1 MNKGKLIV
9 IVGPTAV
16 GKTSTSIFLA
26 HQLNGEVVSA
36 DSRYFY
42 RGMDIGTAK
51 PYEEEI
57 EGVPHHLIDV
67 ANPDENWSLALF
79 QRKAYQAIDEI
90 HSRGKVPILVGGTGQ
105 YVEAITDGWQIPK
118 QRADEALREELN
130 RWAEEVGTEG
140 LHQRLAVLDPQAAS
154 NIDHRNVRRTIRAL
168 EVIFLTGKKFS
179 DQRMK
184 KDPRYE
190 ICRIGLNRPR
200 EELYQHIDQRIE
212 LMMEMGLVK
221 EVKELLKKGY
231 AHDLPAFSA
240 IGYREIIQYLRGEIS
255 KDEAVML
262 IKRNTRKF
270 VRRQSNWF
278 KLEDPMIRWFEM
290 GEEQTT
296 QQILAY
302 VQEFLQS

>member
-1 MNKGKLIV
+1 MTEGKLIV
-9 IVGPTAV
+9 LIGPTAV

-26 HQLNGEVVSA
+26 QQLNGEVVSA

-42 RGMDIGTAK
+42 RGMNIGTAK
-51 PYEEEI
+51 PYAEEM

-67 ANPDENWSLALF
+67 ADPDENWSLALF

-90 HSRGKVPILVGGTGQ
+90 LAKGKVPILVGGTGQ

-118 QRADEALREELN
+118 QRANEALRDELN
-130 RWAEEVGTEG
+130 HWAEEVGTQG
-140 LHQRLAVLDPQAAS
+140 LHQRLAVLDPEAAS
-154 NIDHRNVRRTIRAL
+154 TIDHRNVRRTIRAL

-184 KDPRYE
+184 KEPRYE

-200 EELYQHIDQRIE
+200 EELYQRVDQRIE

-221 EVKELLKKGY
+221 EVRDLLRKGY
-231 AHDLPAFSA
+231 AYDLPAFSA
-240 IGYREIIQYLRGEIS
+240 IGYREVIQYVRGEIS
-255 KDEAVML
+255 KEEAVML

-278 KLEDPMIRWFEM
+278 KLDDPAIRWFEM
-290 GEEQTT
+290 GDANVAQA
-296 QQILAY
+296 ILEYAKA
-302 VQEFLQS
+302 FL

>member
-1 MNKGKLIV
+1 MTEGKLIV
-9 IVGPTAV
+9 LIGPTAV

-26 HQLNGEVVSA
+26 QQLNGEVVSA

-42 RGMDIGTAK
+42 RGMNIGTAK
-51 PYEEEI
+51 PFAEEM

-67 ANPDENWSLALF
+67 ADPDENWSLALF

-90 HSRGKVPILVGGTGQ
+90 LAKGKVPILVGGTGQ

-118 QRADEALREELN
+118 QRANEALRDELN
-130 RWAEEVGTEG
+130 HWAEEVGTEG

-154 NIDHRNVRRTIRAL
+154 TIDHRNVRRTIRAL

-184 KDPRYE
+184 KEPRYE

-200 EELYQHIDQRIE
+200 EELYQRVDQRIE

-221 EVKELLKKGY
+221 EVRDLLRKGY
-231 AHDLPAFSA
+231 AYDLPAFSA
-240 IGYREIIQYLRGEIS
+240 IGYREVIQYVRGEIS
-255 KDEAVML
+255 KEEAVML

-278 KLEDPMIRWFEM
+278 KLDDPAIRWFEM
-290 GEEQTT
+290 GDANVAQAVLEY
-296 QQILAY
+296 AKA
-302 VQEFLQS
+302 FL

>member
-1 MNKGKLIV
+1 MTKEKLIV

-16 GKTSTSIFLA
+16 GKTSTSILLA
-26 HQLNGEVVSA
+26 QQLNGEVVSA

-51 PYEEEI
+51 PYEEEM
-57 EGVPHHLIDV
+57 EGILHHLIDV
-67 ANPDENWSLALF
+67 ADPDENWSLALF
-79 QRKAYQAIDEI
+79 QRKAYEVIDDI
-90 HSRGKVPILVGGTGQ
+90 HSRGKVPIMVGGTGQ

-118 QRADEALREELN
+118 QRANEALREELN

-140 LHQRLAVLDPQAAS
+140 LHQRLSVLDPEAAS
-154 NIDHRNVRRTIRAL
+154 NIDYRNVRRTIRAL

-184 KDPRYE
+184 KEPRYE
-190 ICRIGLNRPR
+190 ICRIGLNRSR
-200 EELYQHIDQRIE
+200 EELYQRVDQRIE

-221 EVKELLKKGY
+221 EVRALLKKGY

-240 IGYREIIQYLRGEIS
+240 IGYREIIQYVRGEIS
-255 KDEAVML
+255 KEEAVML

-278 KLEDPMIRWFEM
+278 KLEDPNIQWFEM
-290 GEEQTT
+290 SEDQVEQN
-296 QQILAY
+296 ILAY
-302 VQEFLQS
+302 AKQFLES

>member
-1 MNKGKLIV
+1 MTKEKLIV

-16 GKTSTSIFLA
+16 GKTSTSILLA
-26 HQLNGEVVSA
+26 QQLNGEVVSA

-51 PYEEEI
+51 PYEEEM
-57 EGVPHHLIDV
+57 EGIPHHLIDV
-67 ANPDENWSLALF
+67 ADPDENWSLALF
-79 QRKAYQAIDEI
+79 QRKAYEVIDDI
-90 HSRGKVPILVGGTGQ
+90 HSRGKVPIMVGGTGQ

-118 QRADEALREELN
+118 QRANEALREELN

-140 LHQRLAVLDPQAAS
+140 LHQRLSVLDPEAAS

-184 KDPRYE
+184 KEPRYE
-190 ICRIGLNRPR
+190 ICQIGLNRSR
-200 EELYQHIDQRIE
+200 EELYQRVDQRIE

-221 EVKELLKKGY
+221 EVRALLKKGY

-240 IGYREIIQYLRGEIS
+240 IGYREIIQYVRSEIS
-255 KDEAVML
+255 KEEAVML

-278 KLEDPMIRWFEM
+278 KLEDPNIQWFEM
-290 GEEQTT
+290 SEAQVEQN
-296 QQILAY
+296 ILAY
-302 VQEFLQS
+302 AKQFLES

>member
-1 MNKGKLIV
+1 MTEGKLIV
-9 IVGPTAV
+9 LIGPTAV

-26 HQLNGEVVSA
+26 QQLNGEVVSA

-42 RGMDIGTAK
+42 RGMNIGTAK
-51 PYEEEI
+51 PFAEEM

-67 ANPDENWSLALF
+67 ADPDENWSLALF

-90 HSRGKVPILVGGTGQ
+90 LAKGKVPILVGGTGQ

-118 QRADEALREELN
+118 QRANEALREELN

-140 LHQRLAVLDPQAAS
+140 LHQRLAVLDPEAAS
-154 NIDHRNVRRTIRAL
+154 TIDHRNVRRTIRAL

-184 KDPRYE
+184 KEPRYE

-200 EELYQHIDQRIE
+200 EELYQRVDQRIE
-212 LMMEMGLVK
+212 LMMEMDLVK
-221 EVKELLKKGY
+221 EVRDLLRKGY
-231 AHDLPAFSA
+231 AYDLPAFSA
-240 IGYREIIQYLRGEIS
+240 IGYREVIQYVRGEIS
-255 KDEAVML
+255 KEEAVML

-278 KLEDPMIRWFEM
+278 KLDDPAIRWFEM
-290 GEEQTT
+290 GDANVAQA
-296 QQILAY
+296 ILEYAKA
-302 VQEFLQS
+302 FL

>member
-1 MNKGKLIV
+1 MTEGKLIV
-9 IVGPTAV
+9 LIGPTAV

-26 HQLNGEVVSA
+26 QQLNGEVVSA

-42 RGMDIGTAK
+42 RGMNIGTAK
-51 PYEEEI
+51 PFAEEM

-67 ANPDENWSLALF
+67 ADPDENWSLALF

-90 HSRGKVPILVGGTGQ
+90 LAKGKVPILVGGTGQ

-118 QRADEALREELN
+118 QRANEALRDELN
-130 RWAEEVGTEG
+130 HWAEEVGTEG
-140 LHQRLAVLDPQAAS
+140 LHQRLAVLDPEAAS
-154 NIDHRNVRRTIRAL
+154 TIDHRNVRRTIRAL

-184 KDPRYE
+184 KEPRYE

-200 EELYQHIDQRIE
+200 EELYQRVDQRIE

-221 EVKELLKKGY
+221 EVRDLLRKGY
-231 AHDLPAFSA
+231 AYDLPAFSA
-240 IGYREIIQYLRGEIS
+240 IGYREVIQYVRGEIS
-255 KDEAVML
+255 KEEAVML

-278 KLEDPMIRWFEM
+278 KLDDPAIRWFEM
-290 GEEQTT
+290 GDANVAQA
-296 QQILAY
+296 ILEYAKA
-302 VQEFLQS
+302 FL